1 MNDILASL
9 NPQQLKAATHTD
21 GPLVVFAGAG
31 SGKTRIIT
39 TRIAY
44 LISKGVYPW
53 EILAVTF
60 TNKAAK
66 EMKERV
72 EAICPDATK
81 SLITTF
87 HSACAR
93 WLREFAYEL
102 GYDKNFTIYDD
113 SDSTNLLKGIIKKLH
128 PKADQT
134 KLKNEMKSFLHFVKT
149 NGYFPSDLER
159 LSQEYPGII
168 PTGGAEI
175 YKKYQESLA
184 MNNSM
189 DFGDLIMNVLLLLR
203 KNEAV
208 QKTLGR
214 KYKYILVDEFQ
225 DTNRLQFELINLL
238 SKSYG
243 NLFVVGDDDQS
254 IYSWRGAVPANII
267 DFDKVYS
274 DAKVIA
280 LELNYRCTNNIVTAA
295 REVIKNNRYRADKSL
310 QTEASD
316 GDLIDLQV
324 EPDGDSEA
332 WAIADSINAEI
343 EDYSLDQIH
352 KREYLKML

>member
-1 MNDILASL
+1 ML
-9 NPQQLKAATHTD
+9 TD
-21 GPLVVFAGAG
+21 HLLYLQVLVVV
-31 SGKTRIIT
+31 RQELLT

-72 EAICPDATK
+72 ESICPDASK

-113 SDSTNLLKGIIKKLH
+113 SDSTNVLKALIKKLH

-134 KLKNEMKSFLHFVKT
+134 KLKNDEKLSSFCKT
-149 NGYFPSDLER
+149 NGYFPNELEQ
-159 LSQEYPGII
+159 LAHDYPGII
-168 PTGGAEI
+168 PSGGAEI
-175 YKKYQESLA
+175 YKKYQEALA
-184 MNNSM
+184 MNNAM

-203 KNEAV
+203 KNETV
-208 QKTLGR
+208 RKTLGR

-238 SKSYG
+238 SEAYG

-254 IYSWRGAVPANII
+254 IYSWRGAIP
-267 DFDKVYS
+267 S
-274 DAKVIA
+274 
-280 LELNYRCTNNIVTAA
+280 
-295 REVIKNNRYRADKSL
+295 
-310 QTEASD
+310 
-316 GDLIDLQV
+316 
-324 EPDGDSEA
+324 
-332 WAIADSINAEI
+332 
-343 EDYSLDQIH
+343 
-352 KREYLKML
+352 